1 MGSLSSSCC
10 SPRMRKLTYKD
21 FELPIATTKDLD
33 VFDVKLS
40 HGRYSSQMR
49 ILLYDQVVLTSSRL
63 GKKIKL
69 LMRALFTKELISLY
83 NWRGTKDKLK
93 FNKKR
98 GILFLIS
105 SVLDQNHEISVLRNK
120 EFLDGMKKFFLSNEP
135 ELKIESKIA

>member
-21 FELPIATTKDLD
+21 FKLPIATTKDLD
-33 VFDVKLS
+33 IFDVKLTY
-40 HGRYSSQMR
+40 GKYSSQMK

-105 SVLDQNHEISVLRNK
+105 SLLDQNHEIKGNK
-120 EFLDGMKKFFLSNEP
+120 EFLDGMKKFFLINGP